1 MDLRSIE
8 KSSVIPDLHMH
19 SIFSD
24 GNYTPEQLAEMASE
38 NGVNLVSLTDHDEIA
53 GNERMRKACEQKGIA
68 FVSGVEISTGYANK
82 EIHIVGLNID
92 TSCPELIKALQE
104 TKVNRIERA
113 EEISKKLKEMGY
125 PGALEGAMKFVTNP
139 NLVSRIHFAKWL
151 VDTKAA
157 SSIDSAFEKFIGSGR
172 PGFVSLKAPTI
183 SQAVHLIKRARGI
196 PVLAHPGRYGLK
208 DWKLQ
213 ALLDEFRN
221 AGGEVIE
228 VTTGSH
234 SSKDNTMICQLA
246 REQAFIA
253 STGSDFHRLDTR
265 CPIGKQGEIPSD
277 LTPVWS
283 LF

>member
-8 KSSVIPDLHMH
+8 KSTVVPDLHMH
-19 SIFSD
+19 SVFSD
-24 GNYTPEQLAEMASE
+24 GNYTPEQLADMASE

-53 GNERMRKACEQKGIA
+53 GNERMQKACEQKNIA
-68 FVSGVEISTGYANK
+68 FVPGVEISTNYANK
-82 EIHIVGLNID
+82 EIHIVGLNIK
-92 TSCPELIKALQE
+92 TSCPELINALQE
-104 TKVNRIERA
+104 TKANRIERA
-113 EEISKKLKEMGY
+113 KAISEKLKEMGC

-151 VDTKAA
+151 VDIKAA
-157 SSIDSAFEKFIGSGR
+157 STIDSAFEKFIGSGR
-172 PGFVSLKAPTI
+172 LGFVPLKAPTI
-183 SQAVHLIKRARGI
+183 PQAVALIRLSGGI

-213 ALLDEFRN
+213 ALLDEFKN
-221 AGGEVIE
+221 AGGKVIE

-234 SSKDNTMICQLA
+234 SSKDNTMICQIA
-246 REQAFIA
+246 REQGFIA

-265 CPIGKQGEIPSD
+265 CPIGKQGDIPSD

>member
-8 KSSVIPDLHMH
+8 KSTVVPDLHMH
-19 SIFSD
+19 SVFSD
-24 GNYTPEQLAEMASE
+24 GNYTPEQLADMASE
-38 NGVNLVSLTDHDEIA
+38 NGANLVSLTDHDEIA
-53 GNERMRKACEQKGIA
+53 GNERMQKACEQKNIA
-68 FVSGVEISTGYANK
+68 FVPGVEISTNYANK
-82 EIHIVGLNID
+82 EIHIVGLNIR
-92 TSCPELIKALQE
+92 TSCPELINALQE
-104 TKVNRIERA
+104 TKAKRIERA
-113 EEISKKLKEMGY
+113 KAISEKLKEMGY

-151 VDTKAA
+151 VDIKAA
-157 SSIDSAFEKFIGSGR
+157 STIDSAFEKFIGSGR
-172 PGFVSLKAPTI
+172 PGFVPLKAPTI
-183 SQAVHLIKRARGI
+183 PQAVALIKLSGGI

-213 ALLDEFRN
+213 ALLDEFKN
-221 AGGEVIE
+221 SGGKVIE

-234 SSKDNTMICQLA
+234 SSKDNTMICQIA
-246 REQAFIA
+246 REQGFIA

-265 CPIGKQGEIPSD
+265 CPIGKQGDIPSD

>member
-8 KSSVIPDLHMH
+8 KSTVVPDLHMH
-19 SIFSD
+19 SVFSD
-24 GNYTPEQLAEMASE
+24 GNYTPEQLADMASE

-53 GNERMRKACEQKGIA
+53 GNERMQKACEQKNIA
-68 FVSGVEISTGYANK
+68 FVPGVEISTNYANK
-82 EIHIVGLNID
+82 EIHIVGLNIR
-92 TSCPELIKALQE
+92 TSCPELINALQE
-104 TKVNRIERA
+104 TKAKRIERA
-113 EEISKKLKEMGY
+113 KAISEKLKEMGY

-151 VDTKAA
+151 VDIKAA
-157 SSIDSAFEKFIGSGR
+157 STIDSAFEKFIGSGR
-172 PGFVSLKAPTI
+172 PGFVPLKAPTI
-183 SQAVHLIKRARGI
+183 PQAVALIKLSGGI

-213 ALLDEFRN
+213 ALLDEFKN
-221 AGGEVIE
+221 SGGKVIE

-234 SSKDNTMICQLA
+234 SSKDNTMICQIA
-246 REQAFIA
+246 REQGFIA

-265 CPIGKQGEIPSD
+265 CPIGKQGDIPSD

>member
-1 MDLRSIE
+1 
-8 KSSVIPDLHMH
+8 
-19 SIFSD
+19 
-24 GNYTPEQLAEMASE
+24 
-38 NGVNLVSLTDHDEIA
+38 
-53 GNERMRKACEQKGIA
+53 MRKACEQKGIA

-139 NLVSRIHFAKWL
+139 NLVSRIHFLQNGWWIRRRPPLLTAL
-151 VDTKAA
+151 
-157 SSIDSAFEKFIGSGR
+157 FEKFIGSGR

-208 DWKLQ
+208 GWKLQ

-234 SSKDNTMICQLA
+234 SSKDNTMICQIA
-246 REQAFIA
+246 REQALLLQRAAI
-253 STGSDFHRLDTR
+253 SID
-265 CPIGKQGEIPSD
+265 
-277 LTPVWS
+277 
-283 LF
+283 

>member
-24 GNYTPEQLAEMASE
+24 GNYTPEQLAEMASK

-53 GNERMRKACEQKGIA
+53 GNERMRKACEQKDIA

-113 EEISKKLKEMGY
+113 EKISKKLKEMGY

-246 REQAFIA
+246 REQAF
-253 STGSDFHRLDTR
+253 
-265 CPIGKQGEIPSD
+265 
-277 LTPVWS
+277 
-283 LF
+283 